1 MFWQLLDVSW
11 VSFSELTMV
20 AGFGTNTRSCRS
32 NEHLRLATLLAQA
45 WAWYGYTLSSSI
57 KRERE
62 GENNKIV
69 DDMVCLIFA
78 YKLWTTIPFLFVF
91 WVLQSHMRF
100 SRHAVPFSPMLV
112 YSGSKTRKPV
122 FFGYEPRPIKV
133 EESNYWAP
141 RFEIFW

>member
-45 WAWYGYTLSSSI
+45 WAWYGYTLSLSI

-62 GENNKIV
+62 REQQNSLWFAWFLHITMNNNTMPICFMSTTV
-69 DDMVCLIFA
+69 SHAFLSPCSPIFA
-78 YKLWTTIPFLFVF
+78 DVGAHWIKMQQHVS
-91 WVLQSHMRF
+91 Q
-100 SRHAVPFSPMLV
+100 
-112 YSGSKTRKPV
+112 

-133 EESNYWAP
+133 EELNYWAP